1 MKKII
6 NNLRQKPEKV
16 RRHILHVTT
25 VVLALVLFL
34 VWVYTLGAGLGSQEV
49 QVKAQNDIQPFSTL
63 KDNFVNGYK
72 SIQEES
78 SNIIIE

>member
-16 RRHILHVTT
+16 RRHILHISTL
-25 VVLALVLFL
+25 VLAVFLFFI
-34 VWVYTLGAGLGSQEV
+34 WIYTLGNGIGNKEIQA
-49 QVKAQNDIQPFSTL
+49 KAKNDLEPLSTL

-78 SNIIIE
+78 SDIIQ